1 MFPQTPP
8 AHAPAA
14 IGEKKRPGQLSAPA
28 ARAQSP
34 QHLHSHKVQAKQRR
48 LHHDEEVADDYQA
61 CTAHNDV
68 RVQDR
73 AHLLC
78 TGPVI

>member
-1 MFPQTPP
+1 MLPQTPP

-14 IGEKKRPGQLSAPA
+14 IGEKKRAGPLCAPATPA

-34 QHLHSHKVQAKQRR
+34 QHLRCHKVQAEQRR
-48 LHHDEEVADDYQA
+48 LHHDEEAAEDYQA

-68 RVQDR
+68 RV
-73 AHLLC
+73 
-78 TGPVI
+78 